1 MYSSTSPAFQVRK
14 TTAESGRWLSMNTR
28 GGGLHGCV
36 HGGGMDAQR
45 GWSAIVSVS
54 LPVMELEV
62 ASVAVTVCVPT
73 VLNATCHGWLPTSTE
88 TNVEEV
94 RGNSAAGPVDVLCT
108 GPMSW
113 LTVIPV
119 PSLAVRLTVRTVR
132 VLPELGRL

>member
-54 LPVMELEV
+54 LPVMELV
-62 ASVAVTVCVPT
+62 VTSVAVTVCVPT
-73 VLNATCHGWLPTSTE
+73 VLNATCHGAP
-88 TNVEEV
+88 
-94 RGNSAAGPVDVLCT
+94 DVHRDERVGGQGQLCC
-108 GPMSW
+108 
-113 LTVIPV
+113 
-119 PSLAVRLTVRTVR
+119 R
-132 VLPELGRL
+132 VG